1 MQGLSTEYRQLKPQ
15 TCNKDRKQM
24 SKLYYDVFL
33 AFVRVHLLHHAAE
46 EPFYGVGMLE
56 ELQRHGYRLSPGTLY
71 PILHSLEKAGYL
83 SVERIVVSGKARKY
97 YRITEP
103 GRAALEE
110 VKPKL
115 RELVE
120 EVLGD
125 LGHAGGPDSPR

>member
-1 MQGLSTEYRQLKPQ
+1 
-15 TCNKDRKQM
+15 M

-33 AFVRVHLLHHAAE
+33 AFVRIHLLHHAAE
-46 EPFYGVGMLE
+46 EPFYGVAMLE

-83 SVERIVVSGKARKY
+83 SVDRVVVGGKARKY
-97 YRITEP
+97 YRITEL
-103 GRAALEE
+103 GRAALDE

-125 LGHAGGPDSPR
+125 LRPHTRSRSAE

>member
-1 MQGLSTEYRQLKPQ
+1 MTEKA
-15 TCNKDRKQM
+15 M

-33 AFVRVHLLHHAAE
+33 AFVRIHLLHHAAE
-46 EPFYGVGMLE
+46 EPFYGMAMLD
-56 ELQRHGYRLSPGTLY
+56 ELQHHGYRLSPGTLY

-83 SVERIVVSGKARKY
+83 SVERVVVDGKARKY
-97 YRITEP
+97 YRITDD

-125 LGHAGGPDSPR
+125 PGTTGKPFANIAIKT

>member
-1 MQGLSTEYRQLKPQ
+1 
-15 TCNKDRKQM
+15 M
-24 SKLYYDVFL
+24 SKLYYDIFL

-46 EPFYGVGMLE
+46 EPFYGAAMLE

-71 PILHSLEKAGYL
+71 PILHGLEKAGYL
-83 SVERIVVSGKARKY
+83 SVEQAVVGGKARKY
-97 YRITEP
+97 YRITDQ
-103 GRAALEE
+103 GRTALKG

-125 LGHAGGPDSPR
+125 LGPAGRSDPSE